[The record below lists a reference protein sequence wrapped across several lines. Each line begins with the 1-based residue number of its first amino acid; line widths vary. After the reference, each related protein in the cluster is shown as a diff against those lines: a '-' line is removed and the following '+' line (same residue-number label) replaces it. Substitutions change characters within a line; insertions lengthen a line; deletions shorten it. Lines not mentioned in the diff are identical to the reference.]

1 MAEPGTTK
9 TGTINS
15 MLEKL
20 IEILPFLVPIKNVLF
35 KVMNFF
41 PELLQKKDPL
51 STLFIYNIIELILL
65 ILSIVI
71 IDQTVHGNMT
81 DGSKPEAVVFVVFL
95 TIIILNVIHT
105 TYLFLYG
112 RDVQGIAKWLK
123 DIFYTGP
130 LYLIVFVFSF
140 IMWFVFNLYGWI
152 GKFLEGIIRF
162 IDYVFSSLGK
172 MLDNPEESRILFKYG
187 SLYAMIFTIIIILY
201 YAALDPAALTTK
213 SFTYAM
219 SIIIPMVVV
228 LAIVIPFSQRQS
240 PSSSTFIIGV
250 VVTFFAAISYFYMKA
265 STATYKLMNYIVT
278 CLIVAMVIGGLA
290 LFFYVIGNYLKSLPG
305 WAGFMAYFIFYLPC
319 LFIDFVKYIM
329 NEFKM
334 TSSPIYMI
342 LIIEIAIIVL
352 YVYLPWIVQ
361 KINAPRKNELLPG
374 SAFLDVKQT
383 IVSSEINKLP
393 KFIKDDELIALPVY
407 NQNYAFSMWIYLNP
421 QANNYAGYAKESTI
435 FVYNDS
441 GSTGGKPRITY
452 FNDMTNGSNNFG
464 KSGKDQYCVYF
475 TNSSKPLGSYKF
487 SMPGQKWNNLVMN
500 FTSTQADLFIN
511 GKLEYTYIFQGNPP
525 NYSPVDYIT
534 IGENLGLDG
543 AICNVVYYPKT
554 LSLIE
559 IANHYNLLSLRNP
572 PTYK

>member
-1 MAEPGTTK
+1 M
-9 TGTINS
+9 
-15 MLEKL
+15 
-20 IEILPFLVPIKNVLF
+20 PFLVPIKNVLF

-41 PELLQKKDPL
+41 PEVFQTKDPL

-71 IDQTVHGNMT
+71 IDQYAHDNMT
-81 DGSKPEAVVFVVFL
+81 DGSKPEAIVFAVFL

-105 TYLFLYG
+105 TYLAVFG
-112 RDVQGIAKWLK
+112 RDVQGPAKWLK

-130 LYLIVFVFSF
+130 LYLIVFVFSL

-172 MLDNPEESRILFKYG
+172 MLDDPEESRILFKYG

-213 SFTYAM
+213 TFTYAM

-240 PSSSTFIIGV
+240 PSSSLFIIGIV
-250 VVTFFAAISYFYMKA
+250 VAFFAAISYFYMKA
-265 STATYKLMNYIVT
+265 NAATNNLMNYIIAF
-278 CLIVAMVIGGLA
+278 LIAAMIIGGLA

-305 WAGFMAYFIFYLPC
+305 WAGFMAYFVFYLPC

-329 NEFKM
+329 DEFKM
-334 TSSPIYMI
+334 TSSPIYVI

-352 YVYLPWIVQ
+352 YVYLPWIIQ
-361 KINAPRKNELLPG
+361 KISAPRKNELLTG
-374 SAFLDVKQT
+374 SAFLDIKQT
-383 IVSSEINKLP
+383 IANSEINKLP
-393 KFIKDDELIALPVY
+393 KFIKESDFTALPVY
-407 NQNYAFSMWIYLNP
+407 NQNYAFSMWIFLNP
-421 QANNYAGYAKESTI
+421 QANNYVGYSSESTI
-435 FVYNDS
+435 FVYNES

-452 FNDMTNGSNNFG
+452 FNDMTENGNNFG

-475 TNSSKPLGSYKF
+475 TNSSKPLGSHKF
-487 SMPGQKWNNLVMN
+487 SMPAQKWNNLVMN

-511 GKLEYTYIFQGNPP
+511 GKLEYTYVFQGNPP

-534 IGENLGLDG
+534 IGQDQGLDG
-543 AICNVVYYPKT
+543 AICNIVYYPKT

-559 IANHYNLLSLRNP
+559 IANNYNLLSLRNP